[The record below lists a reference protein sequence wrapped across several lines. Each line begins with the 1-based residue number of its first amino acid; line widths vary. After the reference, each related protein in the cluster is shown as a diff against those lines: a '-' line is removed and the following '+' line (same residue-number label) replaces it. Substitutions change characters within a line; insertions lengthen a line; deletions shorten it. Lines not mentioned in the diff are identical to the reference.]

1 MTIGR
6 DAGRRLP
13 FLRAAIP
20 ALLLTYAVMIGGT
33 SIGELDPAARV
44 VNMVCALGLVAGWA
58 LVLRDGSD
66 RLDLAVTAALLL
78 FLIAC
83 LASKLPRQS
92 FVAPLGVGGYA
103 AAFGVGRRVLADA
116 AARRLTL
123 TAMAVL
129 SLLLSLMT
137 AARWLPEV
145 AAWMAVAPGQIPPLD
160 LSFSAAPWGHR
171 HDLTLLLVMLLPA
184 WLMIPR
190 NGAVAACAAIA
201 TVLTG
206 VVVIVDGSRTL
217 WIAIA
222 ISSVVVLAHQVSPRL
237 LALSKQRFWVVVAG
251 VAILL
256 VASLAAG
263 VSDRVLNLRTL
274 AARGELWTSAID
286 AWWSRPLTG
295 EGPRSFPWLL
305 QTTGYFDTNSWAP
318 RHPDSALI
326 QLLAAVGIVGA
337 LAVAILVLSIGAR
350 IWQSR
355 QASWA
360 LVAFL
365 ITGVGANPTDF
376 GFLVAAAIAW
386 SALATPYGRLDQAE
400 RQMQA
405 RPRGPMPT
413 WALVL
418 ALVPIA
424 AGMAFALAAE
434 TSYQSAGRAIARGD
448 LPTAEDQLRTAT
460 AIDSRM
466 ALYHRALGLVRWAR
480 YGPTGGLDELR
491 TAVAI
496 NPSDDYAF
504 RMLAVAEWSVGDRD
518 AANAA
523 IHSAV
528 RLQRSD
534 TNNMLLAA
542 QFAAADARDDD
553 ALNLVAE
560 TVQANPTLALAP
572 GWKTYLESTG
582 LSGKD
587 VIDLAARRWEQ
598 GLPSP
603 QPVTVQ
609 GLWLTAMAG
618 RSDLTERAERQAP
631 LAPGLAHS
639 AALALGCEDDAA
651 AAALAAAPA
660 PRDVYY
666 WIVRIR
672 LVAERGKE
680 DEDALSVLKIMT
692 GNDRPAASE
701 VDALDENTAPGF
713 GIDQWGYRRLPI
725 DIGGLAWKVPSPGAG
740 LTVWLNGRSP
750 DSCRRPQ

>member
-1 MTIGR
+1 
-6 DAGRRLP
+6 
-13 FLRAAIP
+13 
-20 ALLLTYAVMIGGT
+20 
-33 SIGELDPAARV
+33 
-44 VNMVCALGLVAGWA
+44 
-58 LVLRDGSD
+58 
-66 RLDLAVTAALLL
+66 
-78 FLIAC
+78 
-83 LASKLPRQS
+83 
-92 FVAPLGVGGYA
+92 
-103 AAFGVGRRVLADA
+103 
-116 AARRLTL
+116 
-123 TAMAVL
+123 
-129 SLLLSLMT
+129 
-137 AARWLPEV
+137 
-145 AAWMAVAPGQIPPLD
+145 
-160 LSFSAAPWGHR
+160 
-171 HDLTLLLVMLLPA
+171 
-184 WLMIPR
+184 
-190 NGAVAACAAIA
+190 
-201 TVLTG
+201 
-206 VVVIVDGSRTL
+206 
-217 WIAIA
+217 
-222 ISSVVVLAHQVSPRL
+222 
-237 LALSKQRFWVVVAG
+237 
-251 VAILL
+251 
-256 VASLAAG
+256 
-263 VSDRVLNLRTL
+263 
-274 AARGELWTSAID
+274 
-286 AWWSRPLTG
+286 
-295 EGPRSFPWLL
+295 
-305 QTTGYFDTNSWAP
+305 
-318 RHPDSALI
+318 
-326 QLLAAVGIVGA
+326 
-337 LAVAILVLSIGAR
+337 
-350 IWQSR
+350 
-355 QASWA
+355 
-360 LVAFL
+360 
-365 ITGVGANPTDF
+365 
-376 GFLVAAAIAW
+376 
-386 SALATPYGRLDQAE
+386 
-400 RQMQA
+400 
-405 RPRGPMPT
+405 
-413 WALVL
+413 
-418 ALVPIA
+418 
-424 AGMAFALAAE
+424 
-434 TSYQSAGRAIARGD
+434 
-448 LPTAEDQLRTAT
+448 
-460 AIDSRM
+460 
-466 ALYHRALGLVRWAR
+466 
-480 YGPTGGLDELR
+480 LDELR

-504 RMLAVAEWSVGDRD
+504 RMLAVAEWSVGDSD